1 MRISDW
7 SSDVCSSDLPGQ
19 VMERS
24 PWMLGSSPSM
34 TIARMME
41 SPTAAAPFPLCSP
54 HHQCS
59 PCTAQQGALLYDL
72 TGPPVLGAGSLR
84 ILRPGTRA
92 ADRTQTGRA
101 SCRKRVVKYVSF
113 SVVTVS

>member
-7 SSDVCSSDLPGQ
+7 SSDVCSSEGPGQ

-72 TGPPVLGAGSLR
+72 TGRSDEHKSELQSLMT
-84 ILRPGTRA
+84 ISFAVFCLKKKIKN
-92 ADRTQTGRA
+92 TQQKKSYDNR
-101 SCRKRVVKYVSF
+101 
-113 SVVTVS
+113 

>member
-1 MRISDW
+1 
-7 SSDVCSSDLPGQ
+7 
-19 VMERS
+19 MERS

-92 ADRTQTGRA
+92 ADRSLAVAGHRSEERRVGKECVST
-101 SCRKRVVKYVSF
+101 CRSRWSPYH
-113 SVVTVS
+113 